1 MNTLITKI
9 EDIKFELEAIQ
20 QFLEISI
27 SEDMNEV
34 EQRGNELTVYMARSG
49 KLLADAKY
57 HRDEKL
63 NSAIVEELK
72 KILQL
77 APSTANKYIDAL
89 TKEEN
94 YLVSWSERVNRTC
107 THQIDWCRTLISK
120 AKEEMRV
127 SCYIVTGKQ
136 IGRAHV

>member
-57 HRDEKL
+57 HRDENI

-127 SCYIVTGKQ
+127 SSYGSRTN
-136 IGRAHV
+136 

>member
-27 SEDMNEV
+27 SEDMAEV
-34 EQRGNELTVYMARSG
+34 EQRGNELVVYMARSG

-63 NSAIVEELK
+63 KSAIVEELK

-127 SCYIVTGKQ
+127 SSYGS
-136 IGRAHV
+136 RAN

>member
-27 SEDMNEV
+27 SEDMAEV

-63 NSAIVEELK
+63 KSAIVEELK

-127 SCYIVTGKQ
+127 SSYGSRTN
-136 IGRAHV
+136 

>member
-63 NSAIVEELK
+63 KSAIVEELK

-127 SCYIVTGKQ
+127 SSYGSRTN
-136 IGRAHV
+136 

>member
-63 NSAIVEELK
+63 NSSIVEELK

-127 SCYIVTGKQ
+127 SSYGSRTN
-136 IGRAHV
+136 

>member
-27 SEDMNEV
+27 SEDMAEV

-127 SCYIVTGKQ
+127 SSYGS
-136 IGRAHV
+136 RAN

>member
-127 SCYIVTGKQ
+127 SSYGSRTNKNPQ
-136 IGRAHV
+136 

>member
-27 SEDMNEV
+27 SEDMAEV

-127 SCYIVTGKQ
+127 SSYG
-136 IGRAHV
+136 GRTN

>member
-63 NSAIVEELK
+63 NSALVEELK

-127 SCYIVTGKQ
+127 SSYGSRTN
-136 IGRAHV
+136 

>member
-94 YLVSWSERVNRTC
+94 YLVSGSERVNRTC
-107 THQIDWCRTLISK
+107 THQIDWCRTLISN

-127 SCYIVTGKQ
+127 SSYGSRTN
-136 IGRAHV
+136 

>member
-77 APSTANKYIDAL
+77 ALSTANKYIDAL

-127 SCYIVTGKQ
+127 SSYGSRTN
-136 IGRAHV
+136 

>member
-27 SEDMNEV
+27 SEDMAEV
-34 EQRGNELTVYMARSG
+34 EQRGNELVVYMARSG

-127 SCYIVTGKQ
+127 SSYGN
-136 IGRAHV
+136 R

>member
-27 SEDMNEV
+27 SEDMAEV
-34 EQRGNELTVYMARSG
+34 EQRGNELVVYMARSG

-120 AKEEMRV
+120 AKEELRINGFG
-127 SCYIVTGKQ
+127 SRTN
-136 IGRAHV
+136 

>member
-27 SEDMNEV
+27 SEDMAEV
-34 EQRGNELTVYMARSG
+34 EQRGNELVVYMARSG

-63 NSAIVEELK
+63 KSAIV
-72 KILQL
+72 
-77 APSTANKYIDAL
+77 
-89 TKEEN
+89 
-94 YLVSWSERVNRTC
+94 
-107 THQIDWCRTLISK
+107 
-120 AKEEMRV
+120 
-127 SCYIVTGKQ
+127 
-136 IGRAHV
+136 

>member
-1 MNTLITKI
+1 MESLITPL
-9 EDIKFELEAIQ
+9 EDISFELKAIQ
-20 QFLEISI
+20 DYIETPIN
-27 SEDMNEV
+27 EDMNEA
-34 EQRGNELTVYMARSG
+34 ELRGNELSVYMARSG

-57 HRDEKL
+57 HKDQKQ

-77 APSTANKYIDAL
+77 PTSTANKYIDAL

-94 YLVSWSERVNRTC
+94 YMVNWADRINRSC

-120 AKEEMRV
+120 AKEEMRF
-127 SCYIVTGKQ
+127 TN
-136 IGRAHV
+136 R

>member
-34 EQRGNELTVYMARSG
+34 EQRGNELTVNMARSG

-127 SCYIVTGKQ
+127 SSYGSRTN
-136 IGRAHV
+136 

>member
-34 EQRGNELTVYMARSG
+34 EQRGNELVVYMARSG

-127 SCYIVTGKQ
+127 SSYGSRTN
-136 IGRAHV
+136 

>member
-20 QFLEISI
+20 QVLEISI

-127 SCYIVTGKQ
+127 SSYGSRTN
-136 IGRAHV
+136 

>member
-94 YLVSWSERVNRTC
+94 YLVSWAERVNRTC

-127 SCYIVTGKQ
+127 SSYGSRTN
-136 IGRAHV
+136 

>member
-1 MNTLITKI
+1 MNSLITKI

-127 SCYIVTGKQ
+127 SSYGSRTN
-136 IGRAHV
+136 

>member
-27 SEDMNEV
+27 SEDMAEV
-34 EQRGNELTVYMARSG
+34 EQRGNEFTVYMARSG

-63 NSAIVEELK
+63 KSAIVEELK

-127 SCYIVTGKQ
+127 SSYGSRTN
-136 IGRAHV
+136 

>member
-34 EQRGNELTVYMARSG
+34 EQSGNELTVYMARSG

-127 SCYIVTGKQ
+127 SSYGSRTN
-136 IGRAHV
+136 

>member
-57 HRDEKL
+57 LRDEKL
-63 NSAIVEELK
+63 KSAIVEELK

-127 SCYIVTGKQ
+127 SSYGSQTN
-136 IGRAHV
+136 

>member
-27 SEDMNEV
+27 SEDMAEV
-34 EQRGNELTVYMARSG
+34 EQRGNELVVYMARSG

-127 SCYIVTGKQ
+127 SSYGSRTN
-136 IGRAHV
+136 

>member
-1 MNTLITKI
+1 MNSLITKI

-27 SEDMNEV
+27 SEDMAEV
-34 EQRGNELTVYMARSG
+34 EQRGNELVVYMARSG

-127 SCYIVTGKQ
+127 SSYGSRTN
-136 IGRAHV
+136 

>member
-63 NSAIVEELK
+63 NSAIVEKLK

-127 SCYIVTGKQ
+127 SNYGSRTN
-136 IGRAHV
+136 

>member
-27 SEDMNEV
+27 SEDMNDV

-63 NSAIVEELK
+63 KSAIVEELK

-107 THQIDWCRTLISK
+107 THQIDWCITLISK

-127 SCYIVTGKQ
+127 SSYGSRTN
-136 IGRAHV
+136 

>member
-127 SCYIVTGKQ
+127 SSYGS
-136 IGRAHV
+136 RAN

>member
-94 YLVSWSERVNRTC
+94 YLVSWSKRVNRTC

-127 SCYIVTGKQ
+127 SSYGSRTN
-136 IGRAHV
+136 

>member
-27 SEDMNEV
+27 SEDMAEV
-34 EQRGNELTVYMARSG
+34 EQRGNELVVYMARSG

-63 NSAIVEELK
+63 KSAIVEELK

-127 SCYIVTGKQ
+127 SSYGSRTN
-136 IGRAHV
+136 

>member
-27 SEDMNEV
+27 SEDINEV

-127 SCYIVTGKQ
+127 SSYGSRTN
-136 IGRAHV
+136 

>member
-27 SEDMNEV
+27 SEDMAEV

-127 SCYIVTGKQ
+127 SSYGSRTN
-136 IGRAHV
+136 

>member
-57 HRDEKL
+57 HRDEKP

-127 SCYIVTGKQ
+127 SSYGS
-136 IGRAHV
+136 RAN

>member
-127 SCYIVTGKQ
+127 SNYGSTTN
-136 IGRAHV
+136 

>member
-127 SCYIVTGKQ
+127 SSYGSRTN
-136 IGRAHV
+136 

>member
-120 AKEEMRV
+120 AKGP
-127 SCYIVTGKQ
+127 SYNI
-136 IGRAHV
+136 

>member
-127 SCYIVTGKQ
+127 SNYGSRTN
-136 IGRAHV
+136 

>member
-107 THQIDWCRTLISK
+107 TDQIDWCRTLISK

-127 SCYIVTGKQ
+127 SSYGSRTN
-136 IGRAHV
+136 